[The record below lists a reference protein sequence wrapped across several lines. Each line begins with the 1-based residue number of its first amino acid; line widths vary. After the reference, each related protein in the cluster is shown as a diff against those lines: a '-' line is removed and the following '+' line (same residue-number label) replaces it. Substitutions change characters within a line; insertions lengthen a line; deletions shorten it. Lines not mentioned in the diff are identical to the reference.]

1 MPKKKGKIYRIEM
14 TTASMGLWGFG
25 LFFLLTWIFVL
36 GILVGRGAL
45 PSALKIVPGL
55 EGQVAKWQ
63 RMLSRSDSYEIG
75 SAKEPNPDLQ
85 LSFYRKLSTKKDQAR
100 SKAPSRPEEGISAPE
115 SKGDDKMTGTKTLDR
130 KIEALRVELKNR
142 PSKTLYTLQLAS
154 LEDKQKAESLMKR
167 LTDLDYPVYL
177 YHAKV
182 NGKQYY
188 RVRCGRFAEKEEA
201 RNFARK
207 LAKEIKME
215 GFVSRLE

>member
-1 MPKKKGKIYRIEM
+1 M

-45 PSALKIVPGL
+45 PSALKIVPVL

-63 RMLSRSDSYEIG
+63 RMLSRSDSYEFR
-75 SAKEPNPDLQ
+75 SEKEPDPDLQ

-100 SKAPSRPEEGISAPE
+100 SNAPRPPEEAAKPE
-115 SKGDDKMTGTKTLDR
+115 TKGDDKKTGEKAIDR

-142 PSKTLYTLQLAS
+142 PNKTLYTLQLAS
-154 LEDKQKAESLMKR
+154 LEDKQKAERLMKH

-177 YHAKV
+177 YQVKV

-188 RVRCGRFAEKEEA
+188 RVRCGRFTEKEEA
-201 RNFARK
+201 RIFARK
-207 LAKEIKME
+207 LATEIKME